1 MRRPTR
7 PLAALAAAI
16 LGLPAVAAAQS
27 GAAPRTG
34 GAASRYAVADALAD
48 SAPPDAE
55 RSVAELAG
63 YLARA
68 GGDDLT
74 RARAL
79 YRWVAGHITYDVEGF
94 RSGRPG
100 DPSPEAVLE
109 RRTSVCEG
117 FAQLT
122 QALGRAMGLEVQ
134 VVSGWSK
141 GYGYTPGQR
150 FEGPTNHAWDAVRID
165 GTWRLMDPT
174 WGAGYLDESLRFV
187 RRFQDHYFLTEPGEF
202 VFDHLPQDS
211 SWQLL
216 DRPLTAAEYAD
227 LVYLR
232 PMFFEAGFRIG
243 NRDRLV
249 LDADGPLTVTLGLTQ
264 PEQMTAQVLDA
275 STQRQV
281 DGEFAFVQV
290 DSGEARIDARF
301 PRRGSYL
308 LRVFAKPLGAAG
320 PLEWIL
326 DYRVRAGGAP
336 GAVFPTAFEAF
347 GVRGVRLLGPL
358 DGVLRA
364 GRAYTFALRAPGA
377 LEVAVV
383 AGGRWTRLV
392 PQGDGFAGEATAE
405 PGTVTVFARY
415 DTTGEYEGLLRYT
428 GR

>member
-243 NRDRLV
+243 N
-249 LDADGPLTVTLGLTQ
+249 PIW
-264 PEQMTAQVLDA
+264 A
-275 STQRQV
+275 SCR
-281 DGEFAFVQV
+281 
-290 DSGEARIDARF
+290 SG
-301 PRRGSYL
+301 
-308 LRVFAKPLGAAG
+308 
-320 PLEWIL
+320 
-326 DYRVRAGGAP
+326 
-336 GAVFPTAFEAF
+336 
-347 GVRGVRLLGPL
+347 
-358 DGVLRA
+358 
-364 GRAYTFALRAPGA
+364 
-377 LEVAVV
+377 
-383 AGGRWTRLV
+383 
-392 PQGDGFAGEATAE
+392 
-405 PGTVTVFARY
+405 
-415 DTTGEYEGLLRYT
+415 
-428 GR
+428 